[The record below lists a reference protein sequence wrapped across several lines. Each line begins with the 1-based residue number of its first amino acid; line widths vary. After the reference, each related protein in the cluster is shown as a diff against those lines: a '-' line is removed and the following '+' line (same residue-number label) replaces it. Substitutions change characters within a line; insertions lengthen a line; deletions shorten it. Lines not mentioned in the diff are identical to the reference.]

1 MRRDIVWFVM
11 ICLLNVLI
19 CVVYLL
25 WNLVWKQFSDEE
37 KEKEP
42 GKKEQRTKEQSIKE
56 QKIKE
61 QKRKE
66 QLRKGAPEYIM

>member
-42 GKKEQRTKEQSIKE
+42 GKKEQRTKEQSI
-56 QKIKE
+56 
-61 QKRKE
+61 
-66 QLRKGAPEYIM
+66 